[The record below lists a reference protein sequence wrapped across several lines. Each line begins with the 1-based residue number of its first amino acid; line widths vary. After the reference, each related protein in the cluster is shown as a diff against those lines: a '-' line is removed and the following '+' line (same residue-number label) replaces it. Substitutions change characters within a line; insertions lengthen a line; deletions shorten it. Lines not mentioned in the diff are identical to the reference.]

1 MRDVACAVVLVGAA
15 LAAIVS
21 ALGVLRSRTPF
32 AALHASGVANVLVP
46 PAALV
51 AVVIQ
56 TGFGLSTVG
65 MLVLAVTLVLGAP
78 IACHALA
85 AAEHRRAPR

>member
-1 MRDVACAVVLVGAA
+1 MRDIASAAVLVAA
-15 LAAIVS
+15 AFVASVA

-65 MLVLAVTLVLGAP
+65 MLVLAVTLLLGAP

-85 AAEHRRAPR
+85 AAGHRRAPR